1 MHGGA
6 SFPFNSGRNSKCMPG
21 RSLPVNSGEKSKSM
35 QEQVYLSTAK
45 RKANVCRK
53 TITFEQLK
61 QK

>member
-21 RSLPVNSGEKSKSM
+21 RSLPVNSGEKSKRM

-45 RKANVCRK
+45 KRQMYTGKRLPLNS
-53 TITFEQLK
+53 
-61 QK
+61 